1 MSAFALR
8 IPMLITSDIAAA
20 PRAAADWSDRPNG
33 WAFAPAC
40 QGYRVAFS
48 SAMRSVARTRLK
60 SE

>member
-1 MSAFALR
+1 
-8 IPMLITSDIAAA
+8 MLITSDIAAA

-48 SAMRSVARTRLK
+48 SAMRSVARRRLK